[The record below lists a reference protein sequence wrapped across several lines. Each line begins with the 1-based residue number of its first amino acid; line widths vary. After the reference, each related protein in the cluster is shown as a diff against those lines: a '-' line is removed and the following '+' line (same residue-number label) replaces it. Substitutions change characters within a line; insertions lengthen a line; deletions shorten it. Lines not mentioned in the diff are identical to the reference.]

1 MLFTKEE
8 NKNSALWATEEKSHW
23 PADSTLRWQRE
34 KSEFQRRQGHLH
46 TASRFKLHVSGVP
59 GKAPACLPSQSPREW
74 WKAPEP
80 ATGLAGESAQ
90 RQGQTFQGYLAPGP
104 WKDPLCPLLPWH
116 SPHFPAL
123 GAPGCLVPPAWL
135 VCELVP
141 GVVSAMP
148 YLCSEVPVCLW
159 NWLAFS
165 IQVTPSPACNRSP
178 LPLSPSAFSSLSPLW
193 LARTQTQRNLT
204 EQNLSSSLK
213 DLLLQVPPSS
223 HTAASSSWERITE
236 QLK

>member
-135 VCELVP
+135 VCELAPVWCQRCLIF
-141 GVVSAMP
+141 VLRSLCVSGIG
-148 YLCSEVPVCLW
+148 W
-159 NWLAFS
+159 H
-165 IQVTPSPACNRSP
+165 SPFRSRLP
-178 LPLSPSAFSSLSPLW
+178 LPATDPLSPSLPLPFPLSLLSLFS
-193 LARTQTQRNLT
+193 
-204 EQNLSSSLK
+204 
-213 DLLLQVPPSS
+213 DLLV
-223 HTAASSSWERITE
+223 HTLRGTWQNRIC
-236 QLK
+236 LLP